1 MSSDNPLFDIKT
13 GEARIRRI
21 CIDCADIRCCCR
33 HDDENDEN
41 EAEDDEVEDGN
52 EGGCIDRVRT
62 LRLRNALQGANFEDI
77 FVNAVFEPSNPPGP
91 LNLVGDR

>member
-77 FVNAVFEPSNPPGP
+77 FVNAVFEPSNPP
-91 LNLVGDR
+91 VR

>member
-33 HDDENDEN
+33 HDDDENEAEN
-41 EAEDDEVEDGN
+41 EAEDDEVEDGD
-52 EGGCIDRVRT
+52 EGGRIDRVRT

-77 FVNAVFEPSNPPGP
+77 FVNAVFEPSNPP
-91 LNLVGDR
+91 VR